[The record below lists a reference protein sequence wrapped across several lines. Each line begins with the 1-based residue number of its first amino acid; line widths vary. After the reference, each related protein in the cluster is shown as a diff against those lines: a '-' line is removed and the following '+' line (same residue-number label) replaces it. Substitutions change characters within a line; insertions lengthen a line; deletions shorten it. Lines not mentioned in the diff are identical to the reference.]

1 MTNARRLILL
11 GGVILFAAGMIG
23 LFVPVT
29 ISGGI
34 GCGNAVH
41 SDLSAARE
49 QDNRNV
55 GNSPVVQQIPIAN
68 QLAPKAS
75 SSRPATRLWVT
86 GACGRF
92 RWPWSAWP
100 ALAGPLRSVG
110 TNPPRASEPSAR
122 RWPRR
127 TRVQQHSRPGRASST
142 TWESSGAV
150 CSTSFAPRLC
160 PDRGTPRAQK
170 VTACGGPEGPPP
182 DRRLLWCRDAD
193 QLPDMWLLPVYR
205 VVRYWR

>member
-55 GNSPVVQQIPIAN
+55 GNSPVVQQIPIA
-68 QLAPKAS
+68 
-75 SSRPATRLWVT
+75 RPARSQKRVRLVLQL
-86 GACGRF
+86 G
-92 RWPWSAWP
+92 
-100 ALAGPLRSVG
+100 
-110 TNPPRASEPSAR
+110 
-122 RWPRR
+122 
-127 TRVQQHSRPGRASST
+127 
-142 TWESSGAV
+142 SG
-150 CSTSFAPRLC
+150 
-160 PDRGTPRAQK
+160 
-170 VTACGGPEGPPP
+170 
-182 DRRLLWCRDAD
+182 
-193 QLPDMWLLPVYR
+193 
-205 VVRYWR
+205 